1 MAGILMKIKVA
12 HLLRKTE
19 EIERDLTE
27 LGKIRDRIAADR
39 DYSESLRDSIGAE
52 MQKLTAQRD
61 EMLSLS
67 TKETPS
73 DWNSPSPPSGARAAE
88 GLYQDNE
95 KRLTREI
102 SVEIQGKRSQPA
114 RKTIHKY

>member
-1 MAGILMKIKVA
+1 MKIKIA

-27 LGKIRDRIAADR
+27 LGKIKDRIATDR
-39 DYSESLRDSIGAE
+39 DYSESLKESIGAE
-52 MQKLTAQRD
+52 MQKLSSQRD
-61 EMLSLS
+61 ELLSLS
-67 TKETPS
+67 TKEIPS
-73 DWNSPSPPSGARAAE
+73 GWNLPSSSSGARAAE

-102 SVEIQGKRSQPA
+102 SVEIQGKRQQPA
-114 RKTIHKY
+114 RKTVHKY

>member
-1 MAGILMKIKVA
+1 MKIKVA

-19 EIERDLTE
+19 EIDRDLTE
-27 LGKIRDRIAADR
+27 LGKIKDRIAADR
-39 DYSESLRDSIGAE
+39 DYSESLKVSIGSE
-52 MQKLTAQRD
+52 MDKLSAQKQ
-61 EMLSLS
+61 EMLSMK

-73 DWNSPSPPSGARAAE
+73 DWNSSGNPSGARAAE

-102 SVEIQGKRSQPA
+102 SVEIQGKKQQPA

>member
-1 MAGILMKIKVA
+1 MKIKVA

-19 EIERDLTE
+19 EIDRDLTE
-27 LGKIRDRIAADR
+27 LGKIKERIASDR
-39 DYSESLRDSIGAE
+39 DYSESLRESIGTE
-52 MQKLTAQRD
+52 MDKLSSQRK
-61 EMLSLS
+61 EMLSLQ
-67 TKETPS
+67 TKETPNN
-73 DWNSPSPPSGARAAE
+73 WNAASNPSGARAAE

-102 SVEIQGKRSQPA
+102 SVEIQGKKQQPA

>member
-1 MAGILMKIKVA
+1 MKIKVA

-27 LGKIRDRIAADR
+27 LGKIKDRIAADR
-39 DYSESLRDSIGAE
+39 DYSESLKVSIGAE
-52 MQKLTAQRD
+52 MYKLSSQKQ
-61 EMLSLS
+61 EMLSMK
-67 TKETPS
+67 TKETPA
-73 DWNSPSPPSGARAAE
+73 DWNSSGNPSGARAAE

-102 SVEIQGKRSQPA
+102 SVEIQGKKQQPA